1 MIRWTLK
8 FSLPTQYLTTF
19 LTLLCFLFQLLEN
32 LVTRV
37 LPEQTNVLVIKW
49 TEELKLRWTS
59 PLTGGFTKGKLFRV
73 NDLVYEHVMVMWL
86 YAGLL
91 RERAFEMMDRGKLL
105 HRPKLNHAPV
115 TKLILRSGRCRMKLV
130 QVGPFLMPWA
140 SSEAI

>member
-1 MIRWTLK
+1 
-8 FSLPTQYLTTF
+8 
-19 LTLLCFLFQLLEN
+19 LLEN

-91 RERAFEMMDRGKLL
+91 RERAFEMMDRGELL
-105 HRPKLNHAPV
+105 HWLKFNQSPV
-115 TKLILRSGRCRMKLV
+115 PVAKVILRSGRCWMKLV
-130 QVGPFLMPWA
+130 QVGAFLMPHA
-140 SSEAI
+140 SREELGLARGNLRTVFGGFFMDTRPELLSL

>member
-1 MIRWTLK
+1 
-8 FSLPTQYLTTF
+8 
-19 LTLLCFLFQLLEN
+19 LLEN

-91 RERAFEMMDRGKLL
+91 RERAFEMIDRGKLL
-105 HRPKLNHAPV
+105 HRPKFNHSPV
-115 TKLILRSGRCRMKLV
+115 VAKLILRSGRCRMKLV
-130 QVGPFLMPWA
+130 QVGAFLIPRA
-140 SSEAI
+140 LREAIGLARVDLRTVFVEVFMDAQPELLSL